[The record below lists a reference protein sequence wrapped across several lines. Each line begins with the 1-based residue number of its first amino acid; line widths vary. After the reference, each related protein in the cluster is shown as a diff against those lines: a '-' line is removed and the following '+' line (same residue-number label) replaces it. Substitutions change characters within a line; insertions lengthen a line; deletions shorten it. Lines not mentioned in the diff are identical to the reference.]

1 MAETARMAVFHGTG
15 KPFEIREYPVPE
27 PEPGAALIKIALA
40 NVCGSDLHYWRG
52 EQDYARMG
60 RPLPLNTGHEH
71 VGTIAKLGDGVT
83 TDSAGRPLS
92 LGDRVAYRYFFPCGR
107 CKACLARHFKSCP
120 VRQANWLVSCEQ
132 WPHFQG
138 GFGQY
143 FYLRPNHA
151 MFKLPPEITDEM
163 AAGVNCAFTQVY
175 AGLDVAGLKAGQT
188 VVVQGAGGLGVYACA
203 VAREMGAGRVIVID
217 GIDERLELARQFG
230 ADSFVDLREFTTPEA
245 RVKRVRELTDNWGGD
260 VVLELVGHPG
270 VVDEGLRMTAP
281 EGTYLEIGNIN
292 VGWKAEFD
300 PSWIIFGNRRI
311 IGLAHYEAEHLRG
324 ALDLMLRT
332 LTKYP
337 WRKVVSHKYPLE
349 EINRAFAEQD
359 KGHVTR
365 AALGAHRRRLT
376 RGSSWSRRPSPSMLT
391 ASTVTARK
399 MPGKRMLCGK
409 TRNSARPSAMMLP
422 QVGVSGGMPTPRN
435 ERIASSR
442 MAEAQTN
449 VAWTM
454 SGASVLGTTWR
465 RSSAGVRA
473 PSATAAST

>member
-1 MAETARMAVFHGTG
+1 MAETGRMAVFHGTG

-71 VGTIAKLGDGVT
+71 VGTIAKLGEGVT
-83 TDSAGRPLS
+83 TDAAGRRLQV
-92 LGDRVAYRYFFPCGR
+92 GDRVAYRYFFPCGR

-151 MFKLPPEITDEM
+151 MVKLPPEITDEM
-163 AAGVNCAFTQVY
+163 AAGGNRAHTQGH
-175 AGLDVAGLKAGQT
+175 AGPRLARLQAGQT
-188 VVVQGAGGLGVYACA
+188 GV
-203 VAREMGAGRVIVID
+203 
-217 GIDERLELARQFG
+217 G
-230 ADSFVDLREFTTPEA
+230 ADS
-245 RVKRVRELTDNWGGD
+245 
-260 VVLELVGHPG
+260 
-270 VVDEGLRMTAP
+270 AP
-281 EGTYLEIGNIN
+281 WRLFL
-292 VGWKAEFD
+292 A
-300 PSWIIFGNRRI
+300 NRRI

-349 EINRAFAEQD
+349 EINRAFTEQD

-365 AALGAHRRRLT
+365 AAIV
-376 RGSSWSRRPSPSMLT
+376 P
-391 ASTVTARK
+391 
-399 MPGKRMLCGK
+399 
-409 TRNSARPSAMMLP
+409 N
-422 QVGVSGGMPTPRN
+422 
-435 ERIASSR
+435 
-442 MAEAQTN
+442 
-449 VAWTM
+449 
-454 SGASVLGTTWR
+454 
-465 RSSAGVRA
+465 
-473 PSATAAST
+473 